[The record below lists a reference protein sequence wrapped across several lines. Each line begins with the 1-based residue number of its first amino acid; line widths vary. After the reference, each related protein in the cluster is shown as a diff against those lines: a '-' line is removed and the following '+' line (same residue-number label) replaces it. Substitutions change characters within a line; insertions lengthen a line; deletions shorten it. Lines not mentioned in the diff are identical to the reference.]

1 MNKEEAFE
9 FISRMDWMH
18 PKMKEA
24 CKVVEHELFRPKQEP
39 PIDIELSD
47 SLKAKLKEYAEKVA
61 SEMYEEYKQKKIAE
75 NNNSCPND
83 SNNWIQS
90 PLDEDSDLISIQG
103 DELIFTTHEGKG
115 RVVICKKGERF
126 YFDKKL
132 INNLGEHEHIRNLI
146 FKFNENKNAGRF
158 YHLDFPN
165 GEPNKEAYVSGY
177 DDLGKPIIE
186 QKPFQINCGPI
197 EEEKRNSGCFEKVYI
212 YVPITNEYK
221 VLNKSASDGKIF
233 YRLALKKEIPKE
245 FMILDGAVYH
255 SGAEVTKQV
264 SEIVMKLINDYEEGL
279 AKEEEKK
286 DEPEG
291 TLFLADDLKVFG
303 VSYDHENKCVIYSYF
318 NRGEF
323 EKVTRHSNG
332 EFTYKGIK
340 LGATTTNKLK
350 DSILDYWTNVINK

>member
-1 MNKEEAFE
+1 MNNTKELLLENLKVIE
-9 FISRMDWMH
+9 NLIDN
-18 PKMKEA
+18 MKI
-24 CKVVEHELFRPKQEP
+24 V
-39 PIDIELSD
+39 IDKREIEEN
-47 SLKAKLKEYAEKVA
+47 EY
-61 SEMYEEYKQKKIAE
+61 I
-75 NNNSCPND
+75 CPND

-186 QKPFQINCGPI
+186 QKPFQINCSPI
-197 EEEKRNSGCFEKVYI
+197 GEEKRNSGCFEKVYI
-212 YVPITNEYK
+212 YVPITDEYK

-255 SGAEVTKQV
+255 SGVEVTKQV
-264 SEIVMKLINDYEEGL
+264 SEIVMKLINDYEAGL

-286 DEPEG
+286 EEDN
-291 TLFLADDLKVFG
+291 LCQF
-303 VSYDHENKCVIYSYF
+303 VSNLEQMSRCELTIF
-318 NRGEF
+318 
-323 EKVTRHSNG
+323 
-332 EFTYKGIK
+332 
-340 LGATTTNKLK
+340 NKLK
-350 DSILDYWTNVINK
+350 RNEAKILIFELIEKLKDINNK

>member
-1 MNKEEAFE
+1 MNHTKELLLENLKVIE
-9 FISRMDWMH
+9 NLIDN
-18 PKMKEA
+18 MKI
-24 CKVVEHELFRPKQEP
+24 V
-39 PIDIELSD
+39 IDKREIEEN
-47 SLKAKLKEYAEKVA
+47 EY
-61 SEMYEEYKQKKIAE
+61 I
-75 NNNSCPND
+75 CPND

-197 EEEKRNSGCFEKVYI
+197 EEEKKTCTFFLYSNAEIREVEKFQM
-212 YVPITNEYK
+212 P
-221 VLNKSASDGKIF
+221 LM
-233 YRLALKKEIPKE
+233 L
-245 FMILDGAVYH
+245 
-255 SGAEVTKQV
+255 
-264 SEIVMKLINDYEEGL
+264 
-279 AKEEEKK
+279 
-286 DEPEG
+286 
-291 TLFLADDLKVFG
+291 
-303 VSYDHENKCVIYSYF
+303 
-318 NRGEF
+318 
-323 EKVTRHSNG
+323 
-332 EFTYKGIK
+332 
-340 LGATTTNKLK
+340 
-350 DSILDYWTNVINK
+350 

>member
-18 PKMKEA
+18 PKMKQA
-24 CKVVEHELFRPKQEP
+24 CKVIEQELSKKSLNRDEIIDIADKYIGMKPEDFGVNSYAGLSELFTLEILKLQNPNQEP
-39 PIDIELSD
+39 PI
-47 SLKAKLKEYAEKVA
+47 LKGRDKPILEFWLGEFEKNLEKAFDKASKEVFE
-61 SEMYEEYKQKKIAE
+61 EILNEYEQGGIAE
-75 NNNSCPND
+75 NKHSCTDNE
-83 SNNWIQS
+83 
-90 PLDEDSDLISIQG
+90 PLFID
-103 DELIFTTHEGKG
+103 
-115 RVVICKKGERF
+115 
-126 YFDKKL
+126 
-132 INNLGEHEHIRNLI
+132 
-146 FKFNENKNAGRF
+146 
-158 YHLDFPN
+158 
-165 GEPNKEAYVSGY
+165 
-177 DDLGKPIIE
+177 
-186 QKPFQINCGPI
+186 
-197 EEEKRNSGCFEKVYI
+197 
-212 YVPITNEYK
+212 VPIDENSKITKHESDCHGVKYWFGVGTATLLIYK
-221 VLNKSASDGKIF
+221 EHCNNC
-233 YRLALKKEIPKE
+233 Y
-245 FMILDGAVYH
+245 YH
-255 SGAEVTKQV
+255 SGGLIKGEMNSIIDK
-264 SEIVMKLINDYEEGL
+264 IVQDYEEGL

>member
-39 PIDIELSD
+39 PMINH
-47 SLKAKLKEYAEKVA
+47 KGLKEVMKFVV
-61 SEMYEEYKQKKIAE
+61 KKYVVFEGLVNPLVDQIMKT
-75 NNNSCPND
+75 
-83 SNNWIQS
+83 IQDH
-90 PLDEDSDLISIQG
+90 LGGLVY
-103 DELIFTTHEGKG
+103 H
-115 RVVICKKGERF
+115 
-126 YFDKKL
+126 FD
-132 INNLGEHEHIRNLI
+132 
-146 FKFNENKNAGRF
+146 
-158 YHLDFPN
+158 YPN

-186 QKPFQINCGPI
+186 QKPFQINCSPI

-212 YVPITNEYK
+212 YVPITDEYK

-264 SEIVMKLINDYEEGL
+264 SEIVMKLINDYEAGL
-279 AKEEEKK
+279 GKGGEKK

-340 LGATTTNKLK
+340 LGDTTTNKLK
-350 DSILDYWTNVINK
+350 DCILDYWTNCFNK

>member
-1 MNKEEAFE
+1 MNHTKELLLENLKVIE
-9 FISRMDWMH
+9 NLIDN
-18 PKMKEA
+18 MKI
-24 CKVVEHELFRPKQEP
+24 V
-39 PIDIELSD
+39 IDKREIEEN
-47 SLKAKLKEYAEKVA
+47 EY
-61 SEMYEEYKQKKIAE
+61 I
-75 NNNSCPND
+75 CPND

-177 DDLGKPIIE
+177 DGLGKPIIE
-186 QKPFQINCGPI
+186 QKPFQINCSPI

-212 YVPITNEYK
+212 YVPITDEYK
-221 VLNKSASDGKIF
+221 VLNKSASHGKIF

-255 SGAEVTKQV
+255 LGAEVTKQV
-264 SEIVMKLINDYEEGL
+264 SEIVMKLINDYEAGL

-286 DEPEG
+286 DEDNLG
-291 TLFLADDLKVFG
+291 QF
-303 VSYDHENKCVIYSYF
+303 VSNLEQMSRCELTIF
-318 NRGEF
+318 
-323 EKVTRHSNG
+323 
-332 EFTYKGIK
+332 
-340 LGATTTNKLK
+340 NKLK
-350 DSILDYWTNVINK
+350 RNEAKTLIFELIEKLKDINNK

>member
-1 MNKEEAFE
+1 MNHTKELLLENLKVIE
-9 FISRMDWMH
+9 NLIDN
-18 PKMKEA
+18 MKI
-24 CKVVEHELFRPKQEP
+24 V
-39 PIDIELSD
+39 IDKREIEEN
-47 SLKAKLKEYAEKVA
+47 EY
-61 SEMYEEYKQKKIAE
+61 I
-75 NNNSCPND
+75 CPND

-90 PLDEDSDLISIQG
+90 PLDKDSDLISIQG

-186 QKPFQINCGPI
+186 QKPFQINCSPI
-197 EEEKRNSGCFEKVYI
+197 GEEKRNSGCFEKVYI
-212 YVPITNEYK
+212 YVPITDEYK

-255 SGAEVTKQV
+255 SGVEVTKQV
-264 SEIVMKLINDYEEGL
+264 SEIVMKLINDYEAGL
-279 AKEEEKK
+279 GKGGEKK
-286 DEPEG
+286 DEILYKGRKLCDIVENAYILEDILDVPNRYFLLVDECDKEVTKILTTSEG
-291 TLFLADDLKVFG
+291 AFIKDSSCALTKLDEKSTYRFMLKVAK
-303 VSYDHENKCVIYSYF
+303 YLENKK
-318 NRGEF
+318 N
-323 EKVTRHSNG
+323 
-332 EFTYKGIK
+332 
-340 LGATTTNKLK
+340 
-350 DSILDYWTNVINK
+350 

>member
-165 GEPNKEAYVSGY
+165 GEPKEA
-177 DDLGKPIIE
+177 
-186 QKPFQINCGPI
+186 
-197 EEEKRNSGCFEKVYI
+197 
-212 YVPITNEYK
+212 
-221 VLNKSASDGKIF
+221 
-233 YRLALKKEIPKE
+233 
-245 FMILDGAVYH
+245 
-255 SGAEVTKQV
+255 
-264 SEIVMKLINDYEEGL
+264 GL

-286 DEPEG
+286 EEDN
-291 TLFLADDLKVFG
+291 LCQF
-303 VSYDHENKCVIYSYF
+303 VSNLEQMSRCELTIF
-318 NRGEF
+318 
-323 EKVTRHSNG
+323 
-332 EFTYKGIK
+332 
-340 LGATTTNKLK
+340 NKLK
-350 DSILDYWTNVINK
+350 RNEAKILIFELIEKLKDINNK